1 MKKYDVIVLGF
12 GKAGKT
18 LAAKLAT
25 QGKSVAMVEED
36 DKMYGGT
43 CINIGCIPT
52 KTLLVSASK
61 NHDFQEAMTTRNEV
75 TSRLRAKNFAM
86 LDNKD
91 TVDVYNAKAR
101 FISNKVVELTGGAD
115 KQELT
120 ADVIIIN
127 TGAKSVQLPIPGL
140 ADSQHVYDSTAIQEL
155 AHLPKRLGIIGG
167 GNIGLEFATLY
178 SELGSKV
185 TVIDSQSRIF
195 AREEEELSE
204 MAQDYLEEMGIS
216 FKLSADIKSVQNED
230 EDVVISFEDEKLS
243 FDAVLYATGR
253 KPNTEGLALE
263 NSDIKLTERGAIAVD
278 EYCQTSVENIF
289 AVGDV
294 NGGPQFTYI
303 SLDDSRIVL
312 NYLNGD
318 KDYSL
323 KNRGA
328 VPTSTFTNP
337 PLATVGLDEK
347 TAKEKGYQVK
357 SNSLL
362 VSAMPRAH
370 VNNDLR
376 GIFKVVVDTETN
388 LILGARLFGAE
399 SHELI
404 NIITM
409 AMDNKIPYT
418 YFQKQIFT
426 HPTMVENFNDLFN
439 F

>member
-101 FISNKVVELTGGAD
+101 FISNKVVELTGG
-115 KQELT
+115 
-120 ADVIIIN
+120 
-127 TGAKSVQLPIPGL
+127 

-263 NSDIKLTERGAIAVD
+263 NTDIKLTERGAIAVD